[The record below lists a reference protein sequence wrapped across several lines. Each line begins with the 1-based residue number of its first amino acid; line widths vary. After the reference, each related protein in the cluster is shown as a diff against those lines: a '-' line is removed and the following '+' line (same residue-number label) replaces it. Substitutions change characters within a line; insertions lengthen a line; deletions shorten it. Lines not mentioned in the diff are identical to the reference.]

1 MGCLRYGGHIVLR
14 AAAWMATRFAAAS
27 TIYYNYSK
35 SAAATRRSAPV
46 RAIGEAEALRFAL
59 LRAESIELS

>member
-14 AAAWMATRFAAAS
+14 AAAWMATRFAAAP
-27 TIYYNYSK
+27 TIYYSK
-35 SAAATRRSAPV
+35 RAAATRRSAPV

-59 LRAESIELS
+59 LRAESIQLS